1 MILSAITAI
10 IKQHSP
16 YSHFVFQFYKY
27 SISWW
32 CIFSTCLFSGWESVP
47 CNEPEVCSSIGQ
59 DGQRDAGPLT
69 PALLWQSPPK
79 VVLWGENIMVFYL
92 ETIYIQD
99 QYPEEGYGWINLQN
113 VFFFFICLP
122 CSKRSPKEEAAMLP
136 SSRQL
141 CTFFV
146 PAGFNGPIGNYADY
160 NYADEVLCKYIYIY
174 MGIFFIWCCCW
185 ETGTYWNMYYF
196 SF

>member
-1 MILSAITAI
+1 
-10 IKQHSP
+10 
-16 YSHFVFQFYKY
+16 
-27 SISWW
+27 
-32 CIFSTCLFSGWESVP
+32 
-47 CNEPEVCSSIGQ
+47 
-59 DGQRDAGPLT
+59 
-69 PALLWQSPPK
+69 
-79 VVLWGENIMVFYL
+79 MVFYL

-174 MGIFFIWCCCW
+174 GNIFYLMLLLGDRNLLEYVLFFFLM
-185 ETGTYWNMYYF
+185 EDMLENE
-196 SF
+196 

>member
-47 CNEPEVCSSIGQ
+47 CNEPEVCSSVGQ

-113 VFFFFICLP
+113 VFFFLYVCLALKGAQRKKLL
-122 CSKRSPKEEAAMLP
+122 CFLLVVNFAHFLC
-136 SSRQL
+136 QL
-141 CTFFV
+141 DLM
-146 PAGFNGPIGNYADY
+146 AQ
-160 NYADEVLCKYIYIY
+160 
-174 MGIFFIWCCCW
+174 
-185 ETGTYWNMYYF
+185 
-196 SF
+196 